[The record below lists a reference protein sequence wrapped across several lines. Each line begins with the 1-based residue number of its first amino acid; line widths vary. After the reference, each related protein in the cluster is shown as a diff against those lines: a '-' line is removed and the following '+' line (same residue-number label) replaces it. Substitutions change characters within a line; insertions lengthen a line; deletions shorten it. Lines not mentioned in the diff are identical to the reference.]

1 MLDIGPI
8 SERNLVS
15 AGGSM
20 TEAAPPDRMVD
31 LERADAARRALEDA
45 ANQLEA
51 MGGNELYRRAWRI
64 AADFLRTIPYK
75 SAV

>member
-1 MLDIGPI
+1 MNDGDN
-8 SERNLVS
+8 S
-15 AGGSM
+15 
-20 TEAAPPDRMVD
+20 DRWVK

-64 AADFLRTIPYK
+64 AADFIRAIPYK
-75 SAV
+75 SAL